1 MADPSTPIISEESD
15 VMRALIPHM
24 DPEGLLVHKFNNLP
38 TADRPVTYQ
47 PHCAIRRRSCL
58 LRCHGHG
65 DDYDISG
72 LAAVVKDIN
81 ENSGVRISSVRV
93 LQGSDKERLQ
103 KIGIMTNDDMMVGE
117 FDGRYHLFVTP
128 RIASAP
134 EKLKGKDPGGSSST
148 FTQREGTLGAN
159 LAEGIGVVLDL
170 LNFNLQRTDDHRTSP
185 KLISLNSSFADWF
198 PESGHLARE
207 QTSVPT
213 FGELAERQGH
223 SKPANATPGVDVAAS
238 ASPVIEIP
246 TNWEKLTSREI
257 KKEVERIS
265 KEMRSYRTDIETFI
279 QDSEKVWAGIEG
291 GDIQDVIGKIRE
303 VQEKIGILEDLEGI
317 PTARHYEIAAIREG
331 KLRLQEA
338 PAERKNLSE
347 KRQTLESEK
356 NGLINGRLRLGRWFN
371 KKGIQELNTRID
383 NLYKEIRGLDEEIT
397 RLKSPNPVY
406 AYGMDQYAAQLP
418 RNFRSRSPTGFLK
431 YRIIYCS
438 GQSN

>member
-1 MADPSTPIISEESD
+1 M
-15 VMRALIPHM
+15 
-24 DPEGLLVHKFNNLP
+24 
-38 TADRPVTYQ
+38 Q

-207 QTSVPT
+207 QSSVPT
-213 FGELAERQGH
+213 FGELAERQE
-223 SKPANATPGVDVAAS
+223 PANATPGVYVAAAAAPEVSSLVIMVREHVEFDPAEGAVIVHSQTKSPAPARPSKDNSVNPRGMKEWVDRHPSELRPLAESIGKNITRVRQDEFEEALEETFLDFKSKVEGRPYVIVMGDQPIRVTSGHIFCHGEGLGRPRAYCEPLRYS
-238 ASPVIEIP
+238 ALAFE
-246 TNWEKLTSREI
+246 NLTSR
-257 KKEVERIS
+257 
-265 KEMRSYRTDIETFI
+265 MLCTLTM
-279 QDSEKVWAGIEG
+279 
-291 GDIQDVIGKIRE
+291 
-303 VQEKIGILEDLEGI
+303 LPI
-317 PTARHYEIAAIREG
+317 PADR
-331 KLRLQEA
+331 
-338 PAERKNLSE
+338 
-347 KRQTLESEK
+347 
-356 NGLINGRLRLGRWFN
+356 
-371 KKGIQELNTRID
+371 
-383 NLYKEIRGLDEEIT
+383 
-397 RLKSPNPVY
+397 
-406 AYGMDQYAAQLP
+406 
-418 RNFRSRSPTGFLK
+418 
-431 YRIIYCS
+431 
-438 GQSN
+438 